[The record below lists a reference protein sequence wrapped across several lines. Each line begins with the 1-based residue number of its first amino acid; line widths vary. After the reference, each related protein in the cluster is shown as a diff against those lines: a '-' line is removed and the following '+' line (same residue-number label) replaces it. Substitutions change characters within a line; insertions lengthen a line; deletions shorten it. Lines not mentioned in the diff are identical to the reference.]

1 MTTEPLLPDAKRL
14 ELIGEAVLYCQRV
27 AALGMPASCYTK
39 ALREP
44 ILFLWEKRKGPK
56 SAIPRYRSKASAG
69 LERGNGDLIYDHAI
83 PFRLLQKELLDL
95 KHVAPQALA
104 DTLNRYEMVVLIT
117 KAENARL
124 NAMGLARAMPSDW
137 DGSDPLARYAAAHIH
152 LVPNVP

>member
-1 MTTEPLLPDAKRL
+1 M
-14 ELIGEAVLYCQRV
+14 G
-27 AALGMPASCYTK
+27 K
-39 ALREP
+39 AQ
-44 ILFLWEKRKGPK
+44 G
-56 SAIPRYRSKASAG
+56 SQVSHPRYRSKASAG

-104 DTLNRYEMVVLIT
+104 DTLNRYETVVLIT

-124 NAMGLARAMPSDW
+124 NAMGLARAMPPDW
-137 DGSDPLARYAAAHIH
+137 DGSDPFARYTAAHIH